1 MGLCHSKSNVFPST
15 QEEKE
20 TNSIINKQIQEDAK
34 LKEKNDN
41 CSYKVLLLGPADS
54 GKSTFL
60 KQLRI
65 INKMPLETDDI
76 ENAKFTC
83 ISNLLNS
90 MKLICQNLEKLSI
103 NLSDENNKE
112 YTNVVINKTDDVLKD
127 YKEKKTIPE
136 DLIDSCKKLWE
147 NENAIKECMKV
158 GNQINLLDSAEYFFN
173 KMNDLFDPNYTPTN
187 DDILHQRAPTQQI
200 SETSIPILG
209 SNDYLNVYDFGGS
222 RSQRMKW
229 AAFFDNVDL
238 MIYIFAISAYDQNL
252 LEDPTVNRLKDAE
265 QLFKQL
271 SRNKILWHKNIV
283 IFFNKIDIF
292 KKKLNISPLSKYY
305 PDYTGGNDYAEA
317 ATFFAKRFLSLNANK
332 ERTVST
338 HLTWATDTR
347 HCSTIVKLTIQ
358 SLQQYALACAG
369 LQ

>member
-1 MGLCHSKSNVFPST
+1 MGLCQSKSNVYPGT

-20 TNSIINKQIQEDAK
+20 TNSIINKQIQEEAK
-34 LKEKNDN
+34 IKEKNDS
-41 CSYKVLLLGPADS
+41 CTYKVLLLGPADS

-65 INKMPLETDDI
+65 INKMSLDEEDI
-76 ENAKFTC
+76 QNAKKVC
-83 ISNLLNS
+83 VDNLLSS

-103 NLSDENNKE
+103 NLSDQDNKK
-112 YTNVVINKTDDVLKD
+112 YIDIVIDKTDNTLLE
-127 YKEKKTIPE
+127 YNEKKEVPE
-136 DLIDSCKKLWE
+136 ELAEACQILWE
-147 NENAIKECMKV
+147 KESAIKECIKV
-158 GNQINLLDSAEYFFN
+158 GNKINLLDSAEYFFN
-173 KMNDLFDPNYTPTN
+173 KMNNIFDSNYNPTN

-200 SETSIPILG
+200 SETTIPIVDSTNRL
-209 SNDYLNVYDFGGS
+209 SVYDFGGS
-222 RSQRMKW
+222 RSQRLKW

-252 LEDPTVNRLKDAE
+252 LEDPSVNRLKDAE

-292 KKKLNISPLSKYY
+292 KKKLPFSPVSKYY
-305 PDYTGGNDYAEA
+305 PDYTGTDDYAEA
-317 ATFFAKRFLSLNANK
+317 ATFFAKKFMKLNANK
-332 ERTVST
+332 NRTVST

-347 HCSTIVKLTIQ
+347 HCSTIIKLTIQ
-358 SLQQYALACAG
+358 SLQQYALSSAG

>member
-1 MGLCHSKSNVFPST
+1 MGLCQSKKNVFPST
-15 QEEKE
+15 PEEKE
-20 TNSIINKQIQEDAK
+20 KNTKINKQIQEEAK
-34 LKEKNDN
+34 IKEKNDN
-41 CSYKVLLLGPADS
+41 STYKLLLLGPADS

-65 INKMPLETDDI
+65 INKMPLEDIDI
-76 ENAKFTC
+76 ENAKYTC
-83 ISNLLNS
+83 VSNLLLS
-90 MKLICQNLEKLSI
+90 MKLICQNLESLSI

-112 YTNVVINKTDDVLKD
+112 YIKIVIDKTDEVLSD
-127 YKEKKTIPE
+127 YKEKKIIPE
-136 DLIDSCKKLWE
+136 DLSNACKKLWE
-147 NENAIKECMKV
+147 GENAIKECIKV
-158 GNQINLLDSAEYFFN
+158 GNTINLLDSAEYFFG
-173 KMNDLFDPNYTPTN
+173 KMNDIFNSEYKPSN

-200 SETSIPILG
+200 SETIIPILD
-209 SNDYLNVYDFGGS
+209 SNDKLSVFDFGGS
-222 RSQRMKW
+222 RYQRMKW

-238 MIYIFAISAYDQNL
+238 MIYIFAISSYDQTL
-252 LEDPTVNRLKDAE
+252 LEDPSVNRLVDAE
-265 QLFKQL
+265 ELFKQL
-271 SRNKILWHKNIV
+271 SENKILWNRNIV

-292 KKKLNISPLSKYY
+292 KKKLSISPLSKYY
-305 PDYTGGNDYAEA
+305 PEYKGGDDYAEA

-358 SLQQYALACAG
+358 SLQQYALVNAG

>member
-1 MGLCHSKSNVFPST
+1 MGICHSKSNVYPST

-20 TNSIINKQIQEDAK
+20 TNSMINKQIQEEAK
-34 LKEKNDN
+34 IREKNDN
-41 CSYKVLLLGPADS
+41 CTYKVLLLGPADS

-65 INKMPLETDDI
+65 INKMPLEESDI

-83 ISNLLNS
+83 ISNLLTS
-90 MKLICQNLEKLSI
+90 MKLICQNLDILKINYNDQNKQYITIILDKVDSTLS
-103 NLSDENNKE
+103 E
-112 YTNVVINKTDDVLKD
+112 
-127 YKEKKTIPE
+127 YKEKKVVPD
-136 DLIDSCKKLWE
+136 DLIEACKKLYNE
-147 NENAIKECMKV
+147 ENAIKECIKM
-158 GNQINLLDSAEYFFN
+158 GNQINLLDSAEYFMN
-173 KMNDLFDPNYTPTN
+173 KMDDLFNSSYVPTN

-200 SETSIPILG
+200 SETTIPILG
-209 SNDYLNVYDFGGS
+209 STDKLSVFDFGGS
-222 RSQRMKW
+222 RSQRLKW

-271 SRNKILWHKNIV
+271 SRNKILWHKNII

-292 KKKLNISPLSKYY
+292 KKKLSISPVSKYY
-305 PDYTGGNDYAEA
+305 PDYNGGNDYAEA
-317 ATFFAKRFLSLNANK
+317 ATYFAKKFIKLNANK
-332 ERTVST
+332 NRTVST

-347 HCSTIVKLTIQ
+347 HCSTIIKLTIQ
-358 SLQQYALACAG
+358 SLQQYALASAG
-369 LQ
+369 LS